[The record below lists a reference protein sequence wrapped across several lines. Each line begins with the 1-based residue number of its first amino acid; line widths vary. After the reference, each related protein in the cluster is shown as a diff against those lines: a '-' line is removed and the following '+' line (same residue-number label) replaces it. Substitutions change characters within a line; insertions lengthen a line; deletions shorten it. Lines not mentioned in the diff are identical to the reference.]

1 MELEN
6 QIGQMAENV
15 KSIKDD
21 TTNAI
26 ADLKSDIKVTRDEF
40 QNQID
45 GVLAAQKKAA
55 KKEVKFIDELII
67 EKLDGRMDEMEKSMK
82 SNGKFR
88 IDLSEAKSMT
98 LSASLTGDAQAS
110 YAPNASVLPSQAINF
125 RDLIPTVRST
135 SGLYVFYKETATT
148 NNIGAQTEG
157 SNKGE
162 NSYALSEVKVV
173 NDYIAGFS
181 TFSKQMAR
189 SLPFLSTT
197 LPRMLTRD
205 FYKAENSAFFTTVS
219 GAATGSTTTAETVDL
234 KQLVDYIGNQKSANF
249 VASFAL
255 VSPTQM
261 GRLLKET
268 ITAGYYAGN
277 GSVIVSPNGGITI
290 WGVPVIAASWV
301 TDDKVLIL
309 DNNFC
314 ERVEVE
320 GLAIEFSYENASN
333 FQQNMVTARIE
344 CYEDVNLMQPTSA
357 IYADL
362 GNV

>member
-1 MELEN
+1 MENVINE
-6 QIGQMAENV
+6 MAENLKGFQANIEAKLEET
-15 KSIKDD
+15 KSEIR
-21 TTNAI
+21 
-26 ADLKSDIKVTRDEF
+26 VVRDEAQKQF
-40 QNQID
+40 DAQ
-45 GVLAAQKKAA
+45 AAATKKAA
-55 KKEVKFIDELII
+55 KREVKHLDEVII
-67 EKLDGRMDEMEKSMK
+67 EKLDGKMDEMEKQMK

-88 IDLSEAKSMT
+88 VDLSDVKTMT
-98 LSASLTGDAQAS
+98 LSTALTGDAQAS
-110 YAPNASVLPSQAINF
+110 YAPNASILPSQAINF
-125 RDLIPTVRST
+125 RDLVPTVRST
-135 SGLYVFYKETATT
+135 SGLYVFYKETSTT
-148 NNIGAQTEG
+148 NNIAAQTEG

-162 NSYALSEVKVV
+162 NNYALSEVKVV

-205 FYKAENSAFFTTVS
+205 FYKAENSAFFSTVS
-219 GAATGSTTTAETVDL
+219 AAATGSTTTAETIDL

-249 VASFAL
+249 VSSVAL
-255 VSPTQM
+255 VSPSQL

-268 ITAGYYAGN
+268 ITNGYYAGN
-277 GSVIVSPNGGITI
+277 GSVIVNPNGGMTI
-290 WGVPVIAASWV
+290 WGTPVIAASWV

-309 DNNFC
+309 DNNFV
-314 ERVEVE
+314 ERIEVE
-320 GLAIEFSYENASN
+320 GMAIEFSYENASN

-344 CYEDVNLMQPTSA
+344 CYEDINLMQPTSA

>member
-1 MELEN
+1 M
-6 QIGQMAENV
+6 
-15 KSIKDD
+15 
-21 TTNAI
+21 
-26 ADLKSDIKVTRDEF
+26 
-40 QNQID
+40 
-45 GVLAAQKKAA
+45 
-55 KKEVKFIDELII
+55 
-67 EKLDGRMDEMEKSMK
+67 
-82 SNGKFR
+82 
-88 IDLSEAKSMT
+88 
-98 LSASLTGDAQAS
+98 
-110 YAPNASVLPSQAINF
+110 
-125 RDLIPTVRST
+125 
-135 SGLYVFYKETATT
+135 YVFYKETSTA
-148 NNIGAQTEG
+148 NNIAAQTEG

-205 FYKAENSAFFTTVS
+205 FFKAENAAFFATVS
-219 GAATGSTTTAETVDL
+219 AAATGSTTTAETDDL
-234 KQLVDYIGNQKSANF
+234 KQLVDYIGNQKTANF
-249 VASFAL
+249 VASVAL
-255 VSPTQM
+255 VSPAQL

-301 TDDKVLIL
+301 TDDKVLIM
-309 DNNFC
+309 DNNYC

-344 CYEDVNLMQPTSA
+344 CYEDINLMQPTSA

-362 GNV
+362 GNI

>member
-1 MELEN
+1 MENVINE
-6 QIGQMAENV
+6 MAENV
-15 KSIKDD
+15 KGIKSDVNAQIEEVKASIKVL
-21 TTNAI
+21 
-26 ADLKSDIKVTRDEF
+26 ADETQK
-40 QNQID
+40 QID
-45 GVLAAQKKAA
+45 AQNVAQKKAA
-55 KKEVKFIDELII
+55 SKQVKFMDEAII
-67 EKLDGRMDEMEKSMK
+67 EKLDGRMDEMEKTMK
-82 SNGKFR
+82 SSGKFR
-88 IDLSEAKSMT
+88 LDLSDVKSMT
-98 LSASLTGDAQAS
+98 LSGSLTGDAQAS
-110 YAPNASVLPSQAINF
+110 YAPNAAILPGQAINF
-125 RDLIPTVRST
+125 RDLVPTVRST

-157 SNKGE
+157 SDKGQ

-181 TFSKQMAR
+181 TFSKQMAK

-205 FYKAENSAFFTTVS
+205 FYKAENSAFYTTVS

-249 VASFAL
+249 VASVAL

-268 ITAGYYAGN
+268 ITLGYYAGS
-277 GSVIVSPNGGITI
+277 GSVIVNPNGGITI
-290 WGVPVIAASWV
+290 WGTPVIAASWV
-301 TDDKVLIL
+301 ADDKVLIL

-344 CYEDVNLMQPTSA
+344 CYEDINLMQPTSA
-357 IYADL
+357 IFADL